1 MLDAYPSATE
11 VMAYFY
17 RGPQSPRDDQQ
28 VPAYSNP
35 LSPQRNPNR
44 LSGGMASASSMRN
57 GLTRRFTTNEL
68 PTTALSPIG
77 QQRKQAAG
85 DYTVSSDAF
94 PYVHYESGSLEEYV
108 LALMR
113 ELRMLERV
121 IAEIVVLVEKEP
133 KGLGGRLALRMTR
146 SIYHKRGKS
155 CLGPMGDG
163 DFVTSGPEKYNH
175 RLISSNQPAG
185 RMKLTPSEDR
195 VRHYE
200 QLLREQR
207 QIQAE
212 LAQVDPETRRE
223 VEQGLLHEEHIAAMM
238 SEPASPPPDYGNG
251 FPSAFSKPNRY
262 SNASLTSVPGITN
275 RPSRSNTQMTSPSA
289 GFSDDEEEDDTF
301 MYGFENGV
309 HRAAANPNRNSM
321 PVTGYSRKRNTTDFS
336 SLSQANITSFS
347 YDEDEDF
354 HRPSK
359 SNTTSPPAA
368 KTFLQVQQTA
378 DGFPKLI
385 RREDNVELSSSAL
398 DLAFARGVEPQQQL
412 ADRGTASRHR
422 ISLPPSA
429 LSGNFGIA
437 PLNSILA
444 NVDSKSSAANR
455 RSVEVKFSA
464 ETKRPSLM
472 ASPPRAIANGIM
484 QKPSSSYSTND
495 IPTLKSINGASS
507 SGPATAITSPSRQSI
522 GPVDLSS
529 PENNISRVTST
540 ASSSNNNHR
549 QSQDFAF
556 AFNPQDNNIDLT
568 PATNS
573 GLQANAP
580 PFGPMGNT
588 HDSPMQNGQNGI
600 PPYAPAPYFP
610 AGYNM
615 QMLNNGFGNMNVGGY
630 GGQPQWPGQMNM
642 YGQQSGYGG
651 YQQYGQGGHATAGAG
666 RYPDNQR
673 ALTQQRRQAQEDAQ
687 ARFNQISVNQLT
699 GEIYSLC
706 KDQHG
711 CRFLQRKLDERA
723 DDSVQIIFEEVK
735 EHIIELMTD
744 PFGNYL
750 CQKLLECAND
760 EQRTALITNA
770 APAMTKI
777 ALNQHGTRA
786 LQKMIEYISTS
797 EQTDVI
803 IEALR
808 FDVVQLIQDLNGN
821 HVIQKCLNHLSPE
834 NAQFIFDAVGVH
846 CVTVGTH
853 RHGCCVLQRCID
865 HATGLQKGGL
875 VDQVIENAFALV
887 QDPFG
892 NYVVQ
897 YILDLG
903 EPCFT
908 EPLCR
913 SFYGQ
918 IAYLSKQKFSSN
930 VIEKCI
936 RCSTHE
942 TKRVLINEIAVPQEL
957 DKLLRDSFANYVVQT
972 AMDFADEE
980 AKSFLIES
988 IRPILPAIRHTPYG
1002 RRIQT
1007 KIGEYDART
1016 SAPSSAAPSGVPS
1029 GVATPA
1035 DQLSPPTMNRNLN
1048 GAMNGTT
1055 PFASQTVPSG
1065 GRGNRNG
1072 WAGPP
1077 SQWSGINSNVAAF
1090 SNNNNFAPNGYGSYD
1105 TPNGDISSPTPQR
1118 HGHSN
1123 SMFAGEPQAFTSPT
1137 FSGREPAAFN
1147 RF

>member
-1 MLDAYPSATE
+1 
-11 VMAYFY
+11 MAYFY
-17 RGPQSPRDDQQ
+17 RGPQSPREEQQ
-28 VPAYSNP
+28 VPIYTNP

-44 LSGGMASASSMRN
+44 LSGSMASASSIRN
-57 GLTRRFTTNEL
+57 GLTRRFTTNNEL
-68 PTTALSPIG
+68 PPTALSPIG

-85 DYTVSSDAF
+85 DYT
-94 PYVHYESGSLEEYV
+94 
-108 LALMR
+108 
-113 ELRMLERV
+113 
-121 IAEIVVLVEKEP
+121 
-133 KGLGGRLALRMTR
+133 
-146 SIYHKRGKS
+146 
-155 CLGPMGDG
+155 
-163 DFVTSGPEKYNH
+163 
-175 RLISSNQPAG
+175 PAG
-185 RMKLTPSEDR
+185 RMKMAPSEDR

-223 VEQGLLHEEHIAAMM
+223 VEQGLRHEEHIAAMM
-238 SEPASPPPDYGNG
+238 ASSEPASPPPADYGSA
-251 FPSAFSKPNRY
+251 FPTAFSKPNRY
-262 SNASLTSVPGITN
+262 SNASLTSVPGISN

-289 GFSDDEEEDDTF
+289 GFARPYTSGGIHLPSQSVPGSRRQSDDEEDDDTF

-336 SLSQANITSFS
+336 SYGQANITSFS

-354 HRPSK
+354 HRSSK
-359 SNTTSPPAA
+359 SNTTSPPTA
-368 KTFLQVQQTA
+368 KTYLQVQQTV

-385 RREDNVELSSSAL
+385 RREDNIELSSSAL

-412 ADRGTASRHR
+412 ADRATASRHR

-429 LSGNFGIA
+429 LSGNFTIA
-437 PLNSILA
+437 PLNRIMA
-444 NVDSKSSAANR
+444 NADSMSPAVNR
-455 RSVEVKFSA
+455 RSTEVKFST
-464 ETKRPSLM
+464 EIKRPSLM
-472 ASPPRAIANGIM
+472 APPLQAMANGIT
-484 QKPSSSYSTND
+484 QKTLSSYSTND
-495 IPTLKSINGASS
+495 IPTLRSINGGPS

-522 GPVDLSS
+522 GLVDVSS
-529 PENNISRVTST
+529 PENTISRITSI
-540 ASSSNNNHR
+540 ASSSNNNIDR
-549 QSQDFAF
+549 QSQDFSLAL
-556 AFNPQDNNIDLT
+556 NQQDSSNDLT
-568 PATNS
+568 AAVNS
-573 GLQANAP
+573 GLQANAA

-588 HDSPMQNGQNGI
+588 HDSPMQNGQNGMSPYAQ
-600 PPYAPAPYFP
+600 PPYFQP
-610 AGYNM
+610 GYNM

-630 GGQPQWPGQMNM
+630 GGQPQWPAQMNM
-642 YGQQSGYGG
+642 YGQPNGYGG
-651 YQQYGQGGHATAGAG
+651 YQQFGQNGQANAGAG
-666 RYPDNQR
+666 RFPDNQR

-687 ARFNQISVNQLT
+687 ARFNQVTVNQLT
-699 GEIYSLC
+699 GEIYGLC

-711 CRFLQRKLDERA
+711 CRFLQRKLDQRA

-760 EQRTALITNA
+760 KQRTALITNA

-786 LQKMIEYISTS
+786 LQKMIEHISTP
-797 EQTDVI
+797 EQTDVM

-875 VDQVIENAFALV
+875 VDQVIKNAFALV

-936 RCSTHE
+936 RCSTHD

-972 AMDFADEE
+972 AMDFADDE

-1002 RRIQT
+1002 RRIMT
-1007 KIGEYDART
+1007 KIGEYDAQM
-1016 SAPSSAAPSGVPS
+1016 SASSSADPSGAPS

-1035 DQLSPPTMNRNLN
+1035 DQLSPPTMSRNLN
-1048 GAMNGTT
+1048 GAVNGTS
-1055 PFASQTVPSG
+1055 PYASQTVPSG

-1077 SQWSGINSNVAAF
+1077 PQWNGIDNNVAAF
-1090 SNNNNFAPNGYGSYD
+1090 TNNNNFAPNGYGNHD
-1105 TPNGDISSPTPQR
+1105 TPHSDISSPTPQR

-1123 SMFAGEPQAFTSPT
+1123 SMFAGEPHAYASPT